1 MIGWEKVTVWRR
13 GSGRWVRF
21 LYSGVRVEREE
32 GEAPSAVGPTTAGA
46 TRVFFPVDPDV
57 RPGDALQVGAS
68 REAGPPAEA
77 LTVATVKPWYM
88 RGGHHHT
95 EVTAR

>member
-1 MIGWEKVTVWRR
+1 MMGWEKVTVWRR

-21 LYSGVRVEREE
+21 LYSGVRVEQEE
-32 GEAPSAVGPTTAGA
+32 GETPSAV
-46 TRVFFPVDPDV
+46 
-57 RPGDALQVGAS
+57 QVGAS
-68 REAGPPAEA
+68 REAEPPAEA

-88 RGGHHHT
+88 RGEHHHT

>member
-1 MIGWEKVTVWRR
+1 MMGWERVTVWRR
-13 GSGRWVRF
+13 GSGRWARL
-21 LYSGVRVEREE
+21 LYSGVRVEQEE

-68 REAGPPAEA
+68 REAEPPAEA
-77 LTVATVKPWYM
+77 LTVATVRPWYM